1 MKSKITGH
9 ASVKI
14 NAPASKVWE
23 ALTEPALIKKWLFNT
38 DTKTSWKPGS
48 PIIFTGTWEGQS
60 YKDKGTVIDVRPQTL
75 IKYSYWSD
83 RWHMEDKQENYAV
96 LSFELTRRNDE
107 TTLNLT
113 QENIPDEEMKK
124 HAEANWVEVLGKL
137 KNVVEKQLVSSL

>member
-38 DTKTSWKPGS
+38 DTKTSWKPGT
-48 PIIFTGTWEGQS
+48 PINFEGTWEGQS
-60 YKDKGTVIDVRPQTL
+60 YKDKGTVIDVRPHTL
-75 IKYSYWSD
+75 IKYSYYSN
-83 RWHMEDKQENYAV
+83 RWHMEDKPENYAV
-96 LSFELTRRNDE
+96 LSFELIGKNDE

-137 KNVVEKQLVSSL
+137 KNIVEKQLVSSL

>member
-14 NAPASKVWE
+14 KAPASKVWE

-48 PIIFTGTWEGQS
+48 PIFFAGTWEGQS
-60 YKDKGTVIDVRPQTL
+60 YNDKGTVIDVRPQTL

-83 RWHMEDKQENYAV
+83 RWHIEDKLENYAV
-96 LSFELTRRNDE
+96 LSFELTGKNDE

-113 QENIPDEEMKK
+113 QENIPDEEMKV
-124 HAEANWVEVLGKL
+124 HAEASWVEVFNKL
-137 KNVVEKQLVSSL
+137 KNEVEKQLVSSL